1 MLTLGCLGLLG
12 EEAYL
17 CLTHYLDQVP
27 CAGGGDN
34 NNDDN
39 DNENDEDDD
48 DFNDNDDGNDN
59 ENYEDDGD
67 DNDNDDVDDDAD
79 QETVTDFHRERME
92 EHPLPRVSFSCICLF
107 SRHFGMYLFLLKLK

>member
-1 MLTLGCLGLLG
+1 MLILGCLGLLG

-27 CAGGGDN
+27 CGGGGDN

-39 DNENDEDDD
+39 DNESGEDDD
-48 DFNDNDDGNDN
+48 I
-59 ENYEDDGD
+59 
-67 DNDNDDVDDDAD
+67 DNDNDNVDDDVDD

-92 EHPLPRVSFSCICLF
+92 EHPLPQVSFLSDPSQVRSL
-107 SRHFGMYLFLLKLK
+107 STLVLTY

>member
-1 MLTLGCLGLLG
+1 MLILGCLGLLG

-39 DNENDEDDD
+39 DNESGEDDD
-48 DFNDNDDGNDN
+48 DDN
-59 ENYEDDGD
+59 
-67 DNDNDDVDDDAD
+67 VDDDFD
-79 QETVTDFHRERME
+79 
-92 EHPLPRVSFSCICLF
+92 
-107 SRHFGMYLFLLKLK
+107 

>member
-1 MLTLGCLGLLG
+1 MLILGCLGLLG

-27 CAGGGDN
+27 CGGGGDN

-39 DNENDEDDD
+39 DNESGEDDD
-48 DFNDNDDGNDN
+48 I
-59 ENYEDDGD
+59 
-67 DNDNDDVDDDAD
+67 DNDNDNVDDDVDD

-92 EHPLPRVSFSCICLF
+92 EHPLPQVLF
-107 SRHFGMYLFLLKLK
+107 SNLDWVVNICIGNCNCNWRTTRCHRFCFLILKL